1 MILPKDIFS
10 GNYIKPRIFLCE
22 VDKEQICQ
30 LATTNTKGSFKFNA
44 FSELNFDVSRI
55 YDDINTGETKVN
67 PFYDKIESPRL
78 ILVEN
83 FGYFELQGPE
93 LNSDGIQEY
102 KSCLAYSY
110 EYTLSTKYLEDFFV
124 NTGKVDSLEVL
135 NADDPNNI
143 TPIILYNPTNP
154 KLSLLH
160 LALEKIYGWKIGH
173 VDKQLQTL
181 SRQFEID
188 RTSVYDFLMNDVCEK
203 FNCYIYFDTINNEIN
218 IYAESPTA
226 KLTGDGVGNR
236 FIINNATSGSAPFS
250 RIETVSVDG
259 YKTTRWSY
267 AIVDGRGELVLEE
280 IPAKGAMV
288 EAVGIDSTW
297 DTDVYVSFDN
307 LSQEVAVSYDADSI
321 KTVLTVTYG
330 EDEDI
335 RETNLGLPYLTD
347 ISYYYTVDW
356 MGQELYDAYTR
367 YLEKSNSYQAEYTN
381 NSKEALKINDQIY
394 YEENRLSLEY
404 ALATV
409 SDTTVGTYYIRQ
421 TNSNGDFYY
430 TEVSLPGD
438 YKVGVNYYSNSTTNL
453 NETKVSNL
461 HEALKNYFYACFNN
475 LSEELTAALDNINKL
490 SDDFKFMKNSTI
502 TSLHNSLKNATSD
515 NARDTAITNFLNEMW
530 DEIGRTPL
538 KMLYLT
544 SYKNVQEVNIQAGWS
559 AKDHTNYGYYYPVT
573 LMIASIENEI
583 KDRDATIKELEDQRS
598 VYYKNNETISNN
610 LLMVNNFTEK
620 QLIKLSAF
628 LREDELHIDDI
639 VETSLDDLSSSFKL
653 KQDAMETGRIELKK
667 LSAPQLQFS
676 MTMANIYALPE
687 FEPIINQFQLGNIIK
702 VCIRDDYLKQS
713 RLLQVDFNF
722 EDFSDF
728 SCEFGELTSLRTQS
742 DIHADLLGQAI
753 TAGKT
758 VANGS
763 GYWTKGA
770 DTATATDL
778 RIQQGLLDAV
788 TAIKAIDGTQGVVI
802 DKYGIKLQ
810 KFNDDGTIDD
820 KQAWIVNNSLLFTD
834 DNWQTARTGL
844 GEFTIDDQ
852 IFYGLIAE
860 AVIAGYIEG
869 SQIVGGTIR
878 IGDMGLDGEGKR
890 KWAFEVDKHG
900 NVSMLGGDVRFNV
913 TDNNGNVN
921 VSNSIQDKIDEV
933 EKKITD
939 IEVAANANMYR
950 VEVVSEGP
958 TIIST
963 SEDQVTLTCK
973 VYSWD
978 ADVTDTLPDSWFNWY
993 RISPDETLEEDVI
1006 SDEQWSQ
1013 MPEHQGTKS
1022 ITISANDVVYN
1033 SSFYCEV
1040 EFPEQE
1046 KEEQDGSQDV

>member
-22 VDKEQICQ
+22 VDKEKICQ
-30 LATTNTKGSFKFNA
+30 LVTTNTKGSFKFNA

-55 YDDINTGETKVN
+55 YDDINSGETRVN

-78 ILVEN
+78 IFVEN

-93 LNSDGIQEY
+93 LNSDGIQEF
-102 KSCLAYSY
+102 KSCLAYSS
-110 EYTLSTKYLEDFFV
+110 EYTLSTKFLEDFFV

-135 NADDPNNI
+135 NADNPNSI
-143 TPIILYNPTNP
+143 VPIVLYDPTNP

-203 FNCYIYFDTINNEIN
+203 FNCYIYFDTIKNEIN
-218 IYAESPTA
+218 VYAESPTA
-226 KLTGDGVGNR
+226 KFIGDGQSNT

-267 AIVDGRGELVLEE
+267 SIVGDDGILTLEE
-280 IPAKGAMV
+280 TPAQDAMV

-307 LSQEVAVSYDADSI
+307 LSQEVAVNYDADSI

-356 MGQELYDAYTR
+356 MGQDLYDAYTK
-367 YLEKSNSYQAEYTN
+367 YLEKSNNYQTEYTH
-381 NSKEALKINDQIY
+381 NSKEALKLNDQIY

-404 ALATV
+404 SLATV
-409 SDTTVGTYYIRQ
+409 SSSTVGTYYIRQ
-421 TNSNGDFYY
+421 NNSNGDFYY

-438 YKVGVNYYSNSTTNL
+438 YKVGVDYYSNATTNL
-453 NETKVSNL
+453 NETKVGNL
-461 HEALKNYFYACFNN
+461 YEALRNYFYACFNN
-475 LSEELTAALDNINKL
+475 LSNELTAALDGINKL
-490 SDDFKFMKNSTI
+490 SDEFKFMQNNTI
-502 TSLHNSLKNATSD
+502 SSLHDNLKNATTD
-515 NARDTAITNFLNEMW
+515 TARDAAITSFLNEMW
-530 DEIGRTPL
+530 NEIGRTPL

-544 SYKNVQEVNIQAGWS
+544 AYKNVQEVNIQAGWS
-559 AKDHTNYGYYYPVT
+559 VKDNKNYGYYYPVV
-573 LMIASIENEI
+573 LMISSIEAAISN
-583 KDRDATIKELEDQRS
+583 RDKKIKELEDRRS
-598 VYYKNNETISNN
+598 EYQNKNATIGDE

-639 VETSLDDLSSSFKL
+639 IETSLDTLSSSFKL

-667 LSAPQLQFS
+667 LCQPQLQFS
-676 MTMANIYALPE
+676 MTMANIYALSE
-687 FEPIINQFQLGNIIK
+687 FEPIITQFQLGNIIK
-702 VCIRDDYLKQS
+702 VCIRNDYLKQS
-713 RLLQVDFNF
+713 RLLQVDINF

-753 TAGKT
+753 TAGKS
-758 VANGS
+758 VAGNAS
-763 GYWTKGA
+763 YWTQGA

-788 TAIKAIDGTQGVVI
+788 TQIKATDGTQGVVI

-810 KFNDDGTIDD
+810 KTQEDGTLDPH
-820 KQAWIVNNSLLFTD
+820 QTWLVNNMILMTD
-834 DNWQTARTGL
+834 DNWNTSRTGI
-844 GEFTIDDQ
+844 GQFNIDDQ
-852 IFYGLIAE
+852 EYYGLIAE
-860 AVIAGYIEG
+860 AVLSGYIEG

-878 IGDMGLDGEGKR
+878 IGDMGNG
-890 KWAFEVDKHG
+890 KWAFEVDKNG
-900 NVSMLGGDVRFNV
+900 NVSMLGGDVKFNV
-913 TDNNGNVN
+913 TEGT
-921 VSNSIQDKIDEV
+921 NSIADSIGSLQEGIENKFNGIEDKIA
-933 EKKITD
+933 D
-939 IEVAANANMYR
+939 IENISNANMYR
-950 VEVVSEGP
+950 VEIVSEGH
-958 TIIST
+958 TVIST
-963 SEDQVTLTCK
+963 AKDTVTLTCK

-978 ADVTDTLPDSWFNWY
+978 SDITDELDASLFKWY
-993 RISPDETLEEDVI
+993 RISPDETLDESVI
-1006 SDEQWSQ
+1006 TDEQWSQ
-1013 MPEHQGTKS
+1013 MPEHQNTKS
-1022 ITISANDVVYN
+1022 ITIDADDVIYN

-1040 EFPEQE
+1040 EFPETGE
-1046 KEEQDGSQDV
+1046 EEQDDN

>member
-22 VDKEQICQ
+22 VDKEKICQ
-30 LATTNTKGSFKFNA
+30 LTTTNTKGSFKFNA

-78 ILVEN
+78 ILVDN

-188 RTSVYDFLMNDVCEK
+188 RTSVYDFLMNDICEK

-226 KLTGDGVGNR
+226 KFIGDGEGNK
-236 FIINNATSGSAPFS
+236 FIINNVDSDDAPFS

-267 AIVDGRGELVLEE
+267 SIVNGRGELVLEE
-280 IPAKGAMV
+280 VPSEGAMV

-307 LSQEVAVSYDADSI
+307 LSQEVAISYDADSI

-330 EDEDI
+330 DNEDI

-356 MGQELYDAYTR
+356 MGQELYDAYTA
-367 YLEKSNSYQAEYTN
+367 YVKKSNNYQTEYTS

-421 TNSNGDFYY
+421 TNSSGDFYY
-430 TEVSLPGD
+430 SEVSLPAD
-438 YKVGVNYYSNSTTNL
+438 YKVGVSYYSNSTTNL
-453 NETKVSNL
+453 NETKVNNL
-461 HEALKNYFYACFNN
+461 YEALKNYFYACFNN
-475 LSEELTAALDNINKL
+475 LSEELTTALDNINKL
-490 SDDFKFMKNSTI
+490 ADDFKFMKQNTI
-502 TSLHNSLKNATSD
+502 TSLYNNLKNAASD
-515 NARDTAITNFLNEMW
+515 TARDVAITNFLNEMW

-559 AKDHTNYGYYYPVT
+559 VKGHTNYGYYYPVT
-573 LMIASIENEI
+573 LMITSIENEI

-598 VYYKNNETISNN
+598 VYFENNAKISND

-639 VETSLDDLSSSFKL
+639 IETSLDDLSSSFKL

-702 VCIRDDYLKQS
+702 VCIRSDYLKQS

-763 GYWTKGA
+763 SYWTKGA

-810 KFNDDGTIDD
+810 KIKEDGTIDD

-844 GEFTIDDQ
+844 GEFTIDKQ
-852 IFYGLIAE
+852 TFYGLIAE

-878 IGDMGLDGEGKR
+878 IGDMGNG
-890 KWAFEVDKHG
+890 KWAFEVDSNG
-900 NVSMLGGDVRFNV
+900 NVSMLGGDVQFNV
-913 TDNNGNVN
+913 TKGT
-921 VSNSIQDKIDEV
+921 NSITESINNANKDMNDKIDDLTNKV
-933 EKKITD
+933 IN
-939 IEVAANANMYR
+939 IESTTNTNMYR
-950 VEVVSEGP
+950 VEIVSDGP
-958 TIIST
+958 TVIST
-963 SEDQVTLTCK
+963 SEDRITLTCK

-978 ADVTDTLPDSWFNWY
+978 ADVTDMLDDSLFNWY
-993 RISPDETLEEDVI
+993 RMSPDEILEEDVVT
-1006 SDEQWSQ
+1006 DEQWSQ
-1013 MPEHQGTKS
+1013 MPEHQHTKF
-1022 ITISANDVVYN
+1022 ITIDSDDVIYN

-1040 EFPEQE
+1040 NFPEQE
-1046 KEEQDGSQDV
+1046 KEEQDDSQDI

>member
-22 VDKEQICQ
+22 VDKEKICQ

-44 FSELNFDVSRI
+44 FSELNFDVPRV

-78 ILVEN
+78 ICVEN

-93 LNSDGIQEY
+93 LNSDGINEY

-135 NADDPNNI
+135 NADNPNSI
-143 TPIILYNPTNP
+143 VPIILYDPTNP

-218 IYAESPTA
+218 VYAESPTA
-226 KLTGDGVGNR
+226 KFIGDGKSNT
-236 FIINNATSGSAPFS
+236 FIINKATAGSAPFS
-250 RIETVSVDG
+250 RIETVSIDG

-267 AIVDGRGELVLEE
+267 SIVDGDGILVLEE
-280 IPAKGAMV
+280 TPVQDAMV

-307 LSQEVAVSYDADSI
+307 LSQEVAVNYDADSI

-356 MGQELYDAYTR
+356 MGQDLYDAYTR
-367 YLEKSNSYQAEYTN
+367 YLDKSNNYQIEYTS

-404 ALATV
+404 SLATV
-409 SDTTVGTYYIRQ
+409 NSSTVGTYYIRQ

-438 YKVGVNYYSNSTTNL
+438 YKVGVDYYSNATTNL

-461 HEALKNYFYACFNN
+461 YEALRNYFYACFNN
-475 LSEELTAALDNINKL
+475 LPDNLTEALNGINKL
-490 SDDFKFMKNSTI
+490 SDEFKFMQNNTI
-502 TSLHNSLKNATSD
+502 SSLHNSLKNATSD
-515 NARDTAITNFLNEMW
+515 TARDIAVTSFLNEMW
-530 DEIGRTPL
+530 NEIGRTPL
-538 KMLYLT
+538 KMLYLAA
-544 SYKNVQEVNIQAGWS
+544 YKNVQEVNIQAGWS
-559 AKDHTNYGYYYPVT
+559 VKDNKNYGYYYPVI
-573 LMIASIENEI
+573 LMIASIETAISN
-583 KDRDATIKELEDQRS
+583 RDKKIKELEDQRS
-598 VYYKNNETISNN
+598 EYQNQNTIISDE

-639 VETSLDDLSSSFKL
+639 VETSLDTLSSSFKL

-667 LSAPQLQFS
+667 LCQPQLQFS

-687 FEPIINQFQLGNIIK
+687 FEPIISQFKLGKIIK
-702 VCIRDDYLKQS
+702 VAIRSDYLKQS

-753 TAGKT
+753 TAGKS
-758 VANGS
+758 VAGHS
-763 GYWTKGA
+763 SYWTQGA

-778 RIQQGLLDAV
+778 KIQQGLLDAV
-788 TAIKAIDGTQGVVI
+788 TQIKAIDGTQGVVI

-810 KFNDDGTIDD
+810 KTQEDGTLDPH
-820 KQAWIVNNSLLFTD
+820 QTWLVNNMILMTD
-834 DNWQTARTGL
+834 DNWNTTRTGI
-844 GEFTIDDQ
+844 GQFYIDNQ
-852 IFYGLIAE
+852 EYYGLIAE
-860 AVIAGYIEG
+860 AVLSGYIEG

-878 IGDMGLDGEGKR
+878 IGDMGNG
-890 KWAFEVDKHG
+890 KWAFEVDKYG
-900 NVSMLGGDVRFNV
+900 NVSMLGGDVQFNV
-913 TDNNGNVN
+913 SGEGK
-921 VSNSIQDKIDEV
+921 NSIAEV
-933 EKKITD
+933 QQAVEEQIKTVDRKVTNI
-939 IEVAANANMYR
+939 NNSRMYR
-950 VEVVSEGP
+950 VEIVSEGP
-958 TIIST
+958 TVIST
-963 SEDQVTLTCK
+963 SEDKATLTCR

-978 ADVTDTLPDSWFNWY
+978 TDVTDTFDDSCFNWK
-993 RISPDETLEEDVI
+993 RTSANEELDATWNGMQEHQHTKIITIDADDVI
-1006 SDEQWSQ
+1006 D
-1013 MPEHQGTKS
+1013 
-1022 ITISANDVVYN
+1022 N
-1033 SSFYCEV
+1033 SSFVCEV
-1040 EFPEQE
+1040 DLPEQE
-1046 KEEQDGSQDV
+1046 KEEQDGD